1 MTGLKA
7 DKILTTL
14 TLLSI
19 PLISQVTREYL
30 VVKIIL
36 SALDIFDI
44 SKKKLLPT
52 FKTKKKKEKKF

>member
-1 MTGLKA
+1 
-7 DKILTTL
+7 
-14 TLLSI
+14 I

-44 SKKKLLPT
+44 SKKKLLLT